1 MTRRVSLQSG
11 GWIGTAVIAGLVLF
25 GWNFAGAAKPV
36 APAAPSGATQ
46 NRPAPLKA
54 PAQGSIPVAI
64 LLSEGAQVID
74 FAGPW
79 EVFQDTYV
87 PGRMDPPFRLYTVAE
102 STKPLHASDGLTII
116 PQYSL
121 DNAPAPKVIVIPA
134 QGGRSEAMLEWI
146 RKSAKSADVTMSV
159 CTGAFLLARTG
170 LLAGKAATT
179 HHSSYSSLAA
189 DFPDI
194 QVRRGAR
201 YVEMGNL
208 ATAGGLSS
216 GIDLALRVVERYF
229 GTQVAAETAYQMEY
243 LGDGWK
249 NPEANQVYAV
259 ERVST
264 PGHPLCPVCQM
275 EVDPSAQGAL
285 KSTYKSHSYYFCS
298 LEHKQR
304 FDQAPAA
311 FLTAAR

>member
-1 MTRRVSLQSG
+1 LLQSG
-11 GWIGTAVIAGLVLF
+11 GWIGTAAIVGLVLF
-25 GWNFAGAAKPV
+25 GWTFAGTAKSV
-36 APAAPSGATQ
+36 APAAPSGGAQ

-134 QGGRSEAMLEWI
+134 QGGRSEAMLKWI

-179 HHSSYSSLAA
+179 HHSSYSSLAV

-249 NPEANQVYAV
+249 NPESNQVYAV

-264 PGHPLCPVCQM
+264 PEHPLCPVCQM

-285 KSTYKSHSYYFCS
+285 KSTYKNHSYYFCS
-298 LEHKQR
+298 MEHKKR
-304 FDQAPAA
+304 FDQTPAA